1 MSYSV
6 ASVLSL
12 WASPRASASVAVGS
26 AFAAEAALERSAY
39 VNDAGEQLA
48 RFLAA
53 RCGADEGDARLR
65 PEPTGGGA

>member
-1 MSYSV
+1 MTARAAVRAEVDRAV
-6 ASVLSL
+6 ALARRL
-12 WASPRASASVAVGS
+12 P
-26 AFAAEAALERSAY
+26 
-39 VNDAGEQLA
+39 AGPATESFEQLA